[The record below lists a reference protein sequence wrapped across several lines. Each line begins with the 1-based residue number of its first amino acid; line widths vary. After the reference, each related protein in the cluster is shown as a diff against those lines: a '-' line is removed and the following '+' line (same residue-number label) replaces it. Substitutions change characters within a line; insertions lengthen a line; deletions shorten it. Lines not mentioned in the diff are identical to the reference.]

1 MAKVSIV
8 ALPQFQKEI
17 KQLSKKYISLPS
29 DFESLLSLLEH
40 NPTTGES
47 LGNNCYKI
55 RLKIASK
62 QAGKSG
68 GARVITCVKII
79 DSRIYLVSIY
89 DKADRETITKKE
101 IETILKNN
109 GII

>member
-1 MAKVSIV
+1 MAKINIV

-17 KQLSKKYISLPS
+17 KQLSKKYISLPG
-29 DFESLLSLLEH
+29 DFENLLLLLEN
-40 NPTTGES
+40 NPTVGES

-55 RLKIASK
+55 RLKIAAK
-62 QAGKSG
+62 YTGKSG

-79 DSRIYLVSIY
+79 ASKIYLVSVY

-101 IETILKNN
+101 IEAILKSS

>member
-1 MAKVSIV
+1 MAKINIV

-17 KQLSKKYISLPS
+17 KQLSKKYISLPN
-29 DFESLLSLLEH
+29 DFESLLRILEN

-55 RLKIASK
+55 RMKIASK
-62 QAGKSG
+62 HAGKSG

-79 DSRIYLVSIY
+79 SSDIYLISIY
-89 DKADRETITKKE
+89 DKADKETITKKE
-101 IETILKNN
+101 IEAILKSND
-109 GII
+109 II

>member
-1 MAKVSIV
+1 MAKINII

-17 KQLSKKYISLPS
+17 KQLIKKYISLPY
-29 DFESLLSLLEH
+29 DFENLLKIIED

-55 RLKIASK
+55 RMKIASK
-62 QAGKSG
+62 HAGKSG

-79 DSRIYLVSIY
+79 NSVIYLISIY

-101 IETILKNN
+101 IEAVLKNN

>member
-1 MAKVSIV
+1 MAKINIV

-17 KQLSKKYISLPS
+17 KQLSKKYISLPN
-29 DFESLLSLLEH
+29 DFENLLVALEK
-40 NPTTGES
+40 NTATGES

-55 RLKIASK
+55 RMKIASK
-62 QAGKSG
+62 HSGKSG

-79 DSRIYLVSIY
+79 DSKIYLISIY

-101 IETILKNN
+101 IEAVLKSN
-109 GII
+109 GIV

>member
-1 MAKVSIV
+1 MAKINIV

-17 KQLSKKYISLPS
+17 KQLSKKYISLPN
-29 DFESLLSLLEH
+29 DFENLLTTLEN

-55 RLKIASK
+55 RMKIASK
-62 QAGKSG
+62 NARKSG

-79 DSRIYLVSIY
+79 DSAIYLISIY

-101 IETILKNN
+101 IEGLLKSN

>member
-1 MAKVSIV
+1 MAKISIV

-17 KQLSKKYISLPS
+17 KQLSKKYISLPN
-29 DFESLLSLLEH
+29 DFENLLTTLEN

-55 RLKIASK
+55 RMKITSK
-62 QAGKSG
+62 HAGKSG

-79 DSRIYLVSIY
+79 DSAIYLISIY
-89 DKADRETITKKE
+89 DKGDRETITKKE
-101 IETILKNN
+101 IEGLLKSN

>member
-1 MAKVSIV
+1 MAKISIV

-17 KQLSKKYISLPS
+17 KQLSKKYISLPK
-29 DFESLLSLLEH
+29 DFKNLLTTLEN

-55 RLKIASK
+55 RMKIASK
-62 QAGKSG
+62 HAGKSG

-79 DSRIYLVSIY
+79 DSAIYLISIY

-101 IETILKNN
+101 IEGLLKSN

>member
-1 MAKVSIV
+1 MPRIKIV

-17 KQLSKKYISLPS
+17 KQLSKKYISLAE
-29 DFESLLSLLEH
+29 DFEKLLSLLESS
-40 NPTTGES
+40 PTTGES

-55 RLKIASK
+55 RMKITAK
-62 QAGKSG
+62 HAGKSG

-79 DSRIYLVSIY
+79 GSIIYLVSIY

-101 IETILKNN
+101 IAAVLKTA

>member
-1 MAKVSIV
+1 MAKINIIV
-8 ALPQFQKEI
+8 LPQFQKEI
-17 KQLSKKYISLPS
+17 KQLSKKYISLPD
-29 DFESLLSLLEH
+29 DFEHLLTVLES
-40 NPTTGES
+40 NPTAGES

-62 QAGKSG
+62 HSGKSG

-79 DSRIYLVSIY
+79 DSKIYLISIY
-89 DKADRETITKKE
+89 DKADKETINKKE
-101 IETILKNN
+101 IEAILKSN

>member
-1 MAKVSIV
+1 MAKINIV

-17 KQLSKKYISLPS
+17 KQLSKKYISLPN
-29 DFESLLSLLEH
+29 DFENLLTTLEN

-47 LGNNCYKI
+47 LGNNCYRI
-55 RLKIASK
+55 RMKIASK
-62 QAGKSG
+62 NAGKSG

-79 DSRIYLVSIY
+79 DSAIYLISIY

-101 IETILKNN
+101 IEGLLKSN

>member
-1 MAKVSIV
+1 MAKINIV

-17 KQLSKKYISLPS
+17 KQLSKKYISLPN
-29 DFESLLSLLEH
+29 DFENLLTTLEN

-55 RLKIASK
+55 RMKIASK
-62 QAGKSG
+62 HAGKSG

-79 DSRIYLVSIY
+79 DSAIYLISIY

-101 IETILKNN
+101 IEGLLKSN

>member
-1 MAKVSIV
+1 MAKINIV

-17 KQLSKKYISLPS
+17 KQLSKKYISLPN
-29 DFESLLSLLEH
+29 DFKNLLTTLEN

-55 RLKIASK
+55 RMKIASK
-62 QAGKSG
+62 HAGKSG

-79 DSRIYLVSIY
+79 DSAIYLISIY

-101 IETILKNN
+101 IEGLLKSN